1 MGGRSPTAS
10 GGRGVKA
17 LAAAPPAGGAPAALK
32 WPDDVFVGSATTRGA
47 ETGADGGGGGVPFAL
62 TFEMLSKERST
73 AGGLWLSDS
82 SAVTGSRITGG
93 MSVFT

>member
-32 WPDDVFVGSATTRGA
+32 WPDDVF
-47 ETGADGGGGGVPFAL
+47 
-62 TFEMLSKERST
+62 EMLSKERST